1 MADVAAVLQLEVES
15 GGVAELERGRR
26 CERDHERSPDL
37 VEALVGALRQG
48 KHGVLFPRALRPVL
62 QADEYQAG
70 VLPVAAE
77 AEAVDGEH
85 AAHEIFLVL
94 EEVVARLI
102 EGPLR
107 ELTRCARRR
116 RHLDEQNA
124 LILIRQEG
132 SRHAHE
138 QQAHRHHDDPIH
150 QEVAPGA
157 PRDMSDPA
165 LVAAIHPVEAAIEPA
180 EEPAL
185 ALVGLRDPRLE
196 ERRAQ

>member
-15 GGVAELERGRR
+15 RGVAELERGRR

-37 VEALVGALRQG
+37 VKALVGAPCQG
-48 KHGVLFPRALRPVL
+48 KHGVLCPRTLRPIL
-62 QADEYQAG
+62 EADEYEAG

-85 AAHEIFLVL
+85 AAHEIFLIL

-107 ELTRCARRR
+107 ELAGSSRR
-116 RHLDEQNA
+116 RHHLNEQNA

-132 SRHAHE
+132 FRHAHE
-138 QQAHRHHDDPIH
+138 QQAHRHDDEPIH
-150 QEVAPGA
+150 QEVAPRS
-157 PRDMSDPA
+157 PRDMSDPT
-165 LVAAIHPVEAAIEPA
+165 LVAAIHPVEAAIEPP
-180 EEPAL
+180 EEPSL
-185 ALVGLRDPRLE
+185 ALVSLPDFPLE
-196 ERRAQ
+196 

>member
-15 GGVAELERGRR
+15 RGVAELERGRR
-26 CERDHERSPDL
+26 CERDHERSPDP
-37 VEALVGALRQG
+37 VEALIGAPRQG
-48 KHGVLFPRALRPVL
+48 KHGVLCPRALRPIL

-85 AAHEIFLVL
+85 AAHESFLIL
-94 EEVVARLI
+94 EEVVARLV

-124 LILIRQEG
+124 LILI
-132 SRHAHE
+132 
-138 QQAHRHHDDPIH
+138 
-150 QEVAPGA
+150 
-157 PRDMSDPA
+157 
-165 LVAAIHPVEAAIEPA
+165 
-180 EEPAL
+180 
-185 ALVGLRDPRLE
+185 
-196 ERRAQ
+196 